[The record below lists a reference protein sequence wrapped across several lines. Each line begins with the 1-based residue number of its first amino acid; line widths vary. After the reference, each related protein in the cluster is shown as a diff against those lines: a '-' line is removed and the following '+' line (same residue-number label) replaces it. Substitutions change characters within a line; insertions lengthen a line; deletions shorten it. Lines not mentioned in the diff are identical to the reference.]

1 LKNKGNYPLFIWRI
15 KKMVKKGKGWK
26 EIVSIKERDGDIAF
40 NWKCDEYRALG
51 LLNMMTIQVKKG
63 IDKDI
68 KER

>member
-1 LKNKGNYPLFIWRI
+1 
-15 KKMVKKGKGWK
+15 MVKKGKGWK